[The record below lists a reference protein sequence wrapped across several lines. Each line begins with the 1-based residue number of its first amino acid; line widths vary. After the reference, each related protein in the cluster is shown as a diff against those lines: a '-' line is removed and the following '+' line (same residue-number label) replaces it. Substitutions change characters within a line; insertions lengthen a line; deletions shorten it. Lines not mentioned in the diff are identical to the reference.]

1 MRRRKRRCIQM
12 DAGQNILAGAE
23 LNLSFHITNQL
34 REAEGGSEFGPSLVY
49 VVRSRTARAT

>member
-23 LNLSFHITNQL
+23 LNCRRRGEGERGEQD
-34 REAEGGSEFGPSLVY
+34 REMVLK
-49 VVRSRTARAT
+49 R